1 MMATMAVFVKGH
13 RDIEMEFET
22 AEEALRLAYD
32 RAWGLSIADALAML
46 RQNGAFVSESICA
59 SPKMRKALLAAG
71 MDAGA
76 LLSGRG
82 NAKSAYAET
91 AYVAIFEHLDEAI
104 EDNREEIEREMDGEL
119 LDRALAFL
127 AREHRAK
134 KLDGLI

>member
-1 MMATMAVFVKGH
+1 MAAMAVFIKGH
-13 RDIEMEFET
+13 KDIQMEFDT

-32 RAWGLSIADALAML
+32 KAWGLSIADALSTL
-46 RQNGAFVSESICA
+46 RQNGAFVSESLFA

-71 MDAGA
+71 MDEGA

-82 NAKSAYAET
+82 NAKSAYADT

-104 EDNREEIEREMDGEL
+104 EDNREEIEAEMDGEL

-127 AREHRAK
+127 SREARAK